1 MRVAVASGKGGTGKT
16 TVAVSL
22 ALSIAGR
29 GEPVTYADCDVEE
42 PNGHIFLKPQI
53 QRTQTVGVLV
63 PKVSDDLCTACGDCA
78 KICQYGAIAS
88 LPQTVVVFPELCHSC
103 GGCSLVCPTEAI
115 SERQREI
122 GQVDYGEAGGVSF
135 VGGRLRVGEA
145 QSPPL
150 IRAVL
155 ETLPGEYN
163 SIIDVPPGTS
173 CPVVTAVRA
182 ADYVLL
188 VTEPTPFGLH
198 DLKLAVEMLRKV
210 QRPFGVIINRVGI
223 GNDDVAQFCT
233 VEDIDVLLTIPD
245 RRRIAEAYSR
255 GAPAIEAAPDLT
267 HSFTALMDR
276 VALSAR
282 TVTEAA
288 RV

>member
-1 MRVAVASGKGGTGKT
+1 
-16 TVAVSL
+16 
-22 ALSIAGR
+22 
-29 GEPVTYADCDVEE
+29 
-42 PNGHIFLKPQI
+42 
-53 QRTQTVGVLV
+53 
-63 PKVSDDLCTACGDCA
+63 
-78 KICQYGAIAS
+78 
-88 LPQTVVVFPELCHSC
+88 
-103 GGCSLVCPTEAI
+103 
-115 SERQREI
+115 
-122 GQVDYGEAGGVSF
+122 
-135 VGGRLRVGEA
+135 
-145 QSPPL
+145 
-150 IRAVL
+150 L